1 MCALS
6 SPELLAYDFESGGV
20 CYNILSEDGKTVE
33 VAPQSTDR
41 YAEGNDY
48 RGSIGVP
55 ESVTHNSVSYTV
67 VRIGENA
74 FRRCENLISVSIP
87 NTVIEMGGFA
97 FDGCYSLSSVTL
109 SNTLMEIGFGA
120 FQSCMSLTE
129 VSIPSTVA
137 IIQGWAFHGSGIK
150 SLYIPASVRYIGSEN
165 LVSSCRNLT
174 SIEVDPANNVF
185 TSINGAL
192 YKKGGSGVT
201 DLIACCYN
209 LKSIDIPSTVT
220 FIYVGAFNPN
230 LRAIYMN
237 SMFAPQ
243 LEMRNFTNYEDLFEN
258 AVLYV
263 PAAGLELYKNN
274 EVWGKFANIQVNDGS
289 KPEISAGAVYEV
301 NGIYY
306 VVLDDSS
313 VAVARKGYKDME
325 GGRWSFDS
333 DFKYSGEVAVPSTV
347 SIEGA
352 DFTVTRVMKSTFTS
366 DEVTSVVL
374 PPTVSVIEDWAFDGC
389 YALESVDLGGVK
401 QLNTYLFG
409 SNNKPTGIKKLDLGD
424 GLKEVP
430 AMYFYSWEALEE
442 VVLGSSLD
450 IIGGDAFNSC
460 KSLKRMDIPASVTK
474 VEGPFI
480 NCQSMT
486 EINVASG
493 NSNYASKNGVL
504 YNKDFTTLLCC
515 PSGKT
520 SYEIPSTV
528 TTVGMDAIRANYHI
542 SSIVIPSSV
551 TTIKDGAF
559 AYCTLIT
566 GLDIPASVETIEGN
580 IVSGCKDLSAINVDA
595 QNKNYASMDGVLY
608 NKSLTTLLSFPAA
621 KTTVDIPDDVLTI
634 NESAFSGC
642 NNLTSISIPS
652 SVTSIGKSAFL
663 SCASL
668 KEINLSG
675 NLKTIGDLAFY
686 YCPAL
691 PSITIPN
698 SVTEIGANAF
708 SFCGALEEV
717 MFGKGVEK
725 VGANAFFLS
734 DAIKSI
740 TVLSDV
746 PPVFEAAN
754 YNAPARLM
762 APRPVVRNDSPDN
775 SGFSATVYSD
785 ATLYVPSESVDAYK
799 AAATWGNFSNIVG
812 SDFSGISDV
821 AGDAVKVWTD
831 GLTINIAGDEDR
843 KSVV

>member
-1 MCALS
+1 MLNLQLLNPNRIQIVTFLPYNMQTIEHQLLTKTSNCSSLTKIALS
-6 SPELLAYDFESGGV
+6 DNLKM
-20 CYNILSEDGKTVE
+20 I
-33 VAPQSTDR
+33 
-41 YAEGNDY
+41 GN
-48 RGSIGVP
+48 
-55 ESVTHNSVSYTV
+55 
-67 VRIGENA
+67 
-74 FRRCENLISVSIP
+74 
-87 NTVIEMGGFA
+87 
-97 FDGCYSLSSVTL
+97 
-109 SNTLMEIGFGA
+109 GA
-120 FQSCMSLTE
+120 FKGCSSLK
-129 VSIPSTVA
+129 SIS
-137 IIQGWAFHGSGIK
+137 
-150 SLYIPASVRYIGSEN
+150 IPASVILIDSYAFSSTAIET
-165 LVSSCRNLT
+165 LVIPAKVDNILGNIVQYCMELKA
-174 SIEVDPANNVF
+174 IEVNNDNPKYK
-185 TSINGAL
+185 SINGVL
-192 YKKGGSGVT
+192 YGADDKHGAYK
-201 DLIACCYN
+201 LIACPG
-209 LKSIDIPSTVT
+209 KSTTVDVPAT
-220 FIYVGAFNPN
+220 VIEISEGAFNYG
-230 LRAIYMN
+230 LESIYMN
-237 SMFAPQ
+237 PSTPVDVTLDAFWD
-243 LEMRNFTNYEDLFEN
+243 E
-258 AVLYV
+258 AVFNELASEATLYV
-263 PAAGLELYKNN
+263 PKESLDAYKNN

-325 GGRWSFDS
+325 GGKWTFDS

-347 SIEGA
+347 SIEGT

-374 PPTVSVIEDWAFDGC
+374 PSTVSVIEDWAFDGC

-515 PSGKT
+515 PSGKI

-717 MFGKGVEK
+717 VLGKGVEK

-831 GLTINIAGDEDR
+831 GLTINIAGDENLTVEVYSLSGVLIFSGTAESVDVPAHGMYIVR
-843 KSVV
+843 INNKSYKILL